1 MSRRARIDINRFFDE
16 FFAGILDGRIESK
29 ITRKDIRELLTS
41 VRRVFLTQPMFL
53 RLDTPVVVCGD
64 LHGQFNDV
72 VRIFDAEGFPH
83 MRNYLFLGDYI
94 DRGQQ
99 SVELILFMFA
109 CKVRYPKNFFMLR
122 GNHETSSINKAY
134 GFHHSVMTK
143 YKSEALYENFQRVF
157 DCMPLS
163 ALISDRILCMHGGL
177 SPGLL
182 EAKSLDILD
191 KISRPL
197 PDNRISAD
205 GNQLAT
211 DLLWADPDINVRLFS
226 SSNRRGIGRMFG
238 QEVID
243 RVRQRFGIDLIVR
256 AHQTSSI
263 NKAYGF
269 HHSVMTKYKSEA
281 LYENFQRV
289 FDCMPLSALISDRIL
304 CMHGGLSP
312 GLLEAKSL
320 DILDKISRPLPDNR
334 ISADGN
340 QLATDLLWADPDI
353 NVRLFSSSNRRGIGR
368 MFGQEVIDRVR
379 QRFGIDL
386 IVRAH
391 QVVLDGHEFFND
403 DASSGLITLFT
414 APHYCGQYDNSGAIM
429 RVAKDMG
436 VSFKVFK
443 PQLQNNNSSRR
454 SKRSE

>member
-1 MSRRARIDINRFFDE
+1 MSRRARVDINRFFDE

-256 AHQTSSI
+256 AHQ
-263 NKAYGF
+263 
-269 HHSVMTKYKSEA
+269 
-281 LYENFQRV
+281 
-289 FDCMPLSALISDRIL
+289 
-304 CMHGGLSP
+304 
-312 GLLEAKSL
+312 
-320 DILDKISRPLPDNR
+320 
-334 ISADGN
+334 
-340 QLATDLLWADPDI
+340 
-353 NVRLFSSSNRRGIGR
+353 
-368 MFGQEVIDRVR
+368 
-379 QRFGIDL
+379 
-386 IVRAH
+386 
-391 QVVLDGHEFFND
+391 VVLDGHEFFND
-403 DASSGLITLFT
+403 DASSGLVTLFT

-454 SKRSE
+454 SKRTE